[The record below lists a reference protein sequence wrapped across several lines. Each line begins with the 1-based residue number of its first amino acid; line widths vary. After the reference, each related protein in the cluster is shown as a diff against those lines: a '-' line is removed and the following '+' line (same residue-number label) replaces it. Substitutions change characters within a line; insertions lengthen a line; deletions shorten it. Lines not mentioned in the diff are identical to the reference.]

1 MLKTIHRDIVR
12 RSCSEGWREIVTE
25 SGLDRLSVCAHGEGV
40 LQRQHMCLERERGSV
55 CHGGHDEVV
64 CDKYIC

>member
-1 MLKTIHRDIVR
+1 MLKTIHRDIVW

-25 SGLDRLSVCAHGEGV
+25 SGLDRLCVCVHGEGV
-40 LQRQHMCLERERGSV
+40 LQSNVRVLRERGRV

-64 CDKYIC
+64 CEKYIC